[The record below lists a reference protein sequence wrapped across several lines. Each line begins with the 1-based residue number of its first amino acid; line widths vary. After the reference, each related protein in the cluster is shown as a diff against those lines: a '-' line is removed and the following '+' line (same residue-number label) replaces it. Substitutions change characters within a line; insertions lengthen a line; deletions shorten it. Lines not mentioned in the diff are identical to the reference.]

1 MRVTIKDIDYELGI
15 LNSNTN
21 GNNSGVGTFYVGEAY
36 GGYRLERT
44 VNDGGGCSD
53 ITSRGTKKEIY
64 YQIKAMNKMANI
76 FCTEGCL
83 KKKYQFR
90 NSSEYFFVNGKTKGK
105 NYEK

>member
-53 ITSRGTKKEIY
+53 ITGRGTKKEIY
-64 YQIKAMNKMANI
+64 YQIKAMNKMAGI
-76 FCTEGCL
+76 FCTEGYL
-83 KKKYQFR
+83 KKKYQW
-90 NSSEYFFVNGKTKGK
+90 
-105 NYEK
+105 